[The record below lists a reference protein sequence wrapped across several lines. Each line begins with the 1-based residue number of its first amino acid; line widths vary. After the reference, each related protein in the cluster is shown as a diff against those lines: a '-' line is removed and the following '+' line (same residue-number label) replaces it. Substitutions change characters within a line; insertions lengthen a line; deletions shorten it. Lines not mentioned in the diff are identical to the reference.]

1 MENTIERTV
10 ILKSKSGLH
19 ARPASLFVQQAKGFA
34 SQITLLKDEKRANG
48 KSILSVLTLG
58 AEQGDQVVL
67 SVNGEDAELAMSKLV
82 ALLEQDLG

>member
-10 ILKSKSGLH
+10 ALKSKSGLH

-48 KSILSVLTLG
+48 KSILALLTLG
-58 AEQGDQVVL
+58 AEQGDQVIL
-67 SVNGEDAELAMSKLV
+67 TASGEDAELAVSKLV

>member
-10 ILKSKSGLH
+10 VLKSKSGLH

-48 KSILSVLTLG
+48 KSILSLLTLG
-58 AEQGDQVVL
+58 AEQGDQVIL
-67 SVNGEDAELAMSKLV
+67 TASGEDAELAVSKLL

>member
-10 ILKSKSGLH
+10 VLKSKSGLH

-48 KSILSVLTLG
+48 KSILALLTLG
-58 AEQGDQVVL
+58 AEQGDQVIL
-67 SVNGEDAELAMSKLV
+67 TASGEDAELAVSKLV